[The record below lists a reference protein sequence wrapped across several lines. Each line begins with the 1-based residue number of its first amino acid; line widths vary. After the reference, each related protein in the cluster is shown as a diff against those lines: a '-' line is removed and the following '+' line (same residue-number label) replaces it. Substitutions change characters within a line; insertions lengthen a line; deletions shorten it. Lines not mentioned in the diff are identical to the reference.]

1 MATVTETSTKRRTVR
16 ARVATYTR
24 ELWKRREFAF
34 FLGFGSFSAK
44 NATTALGLVW
54 WVLNPLLLGGV
65 YFLIF
70 GLIFGNRT
78 SDFLVYL
85 MAGMF
90 VFQFTAQALS
100 GGAHSIIQNAKLLEN
115 IRFPRLILPISKIVE
130 SGIGFLASLVVLI
143 LIALISGE
151 PVLNGPVW
159 ILLLAFPMQ
168 VFFNIG
174 LAALGARLAVPFRDI
189 TNVIP
194 YITRIWLYLSP
205 IIWTLERLESVGEAA
220 QFFVEL
226 NPMFHLLALYR
237 AGLLGYPLD
246 LNNLVQF
253 GIAMAIVFLLGVGLF
268 VRYEKFIVRDL

>member
-1 MATVTETSTKRRTVR
+1 M
-16 ARVATYTR
+16 VATTASRRRSVPKRILSYTG
-24 ELWKRREFAF
+24 ELWKRREFAIY
-34 FLGFGSFSAK
+34 LGFGSFSAK
-44 NATTALGLVW
+44 NATTALGLIW

-90 VFQFTAQALS
+90 VFQFSAQALS

-130 SGIGFLASLVVLI
+130 SAIGFVASLGVLVI
-143 LIALISGE
+143 IALFAGE
-151 PVLNGPVW
+151 SVLNGPLW
-159 ILLLAFPMQ
+159 ILLIAFPMQ
-168 VFFNIG
+168 VMFNVG
-174 LAALGARLAVPFRDI
+174 LAAFGARLAVPFRDI

-194 YITRIWLYLSP
+194 YFTRIWLYLSP
-205 IIWTLERLESVGEAA
+205 IIWTLDRLEGMGDTVL
-220 QFFVEL
+220 FFVEL
-226 NPMFHLLALYR
+226 NPMYHLLALYR

-246 LNNLVQF
+246 WANAGQF
-253 GIAMAIVFLLGVGLF
+253 AISMAIVFLLGVGMF